1 MVGHIHL
8 TLHCPGSVL
17 MCGLAGEIR
26 FDGRSASPECLSI
39 MANAM
44 LTRGPD
50 AEGLFLQGRHGLAPR
65 RLSIIDLSDRAQ
77 QPMVDS
83 ETRMAVVF
91 NSANYN
97 YRQQKHESHA
107 AGPR

>member
-8 TLHCPGSVL
+8 TLHCPGSAL

-26 FDGRSASPECLSI
+26 FDGRSASPECLSV

-50 AEGLFLQGRHGLAPR
+50 AEGLFLQGRLGLAHR

-77 QPMVDS
+77 TPMVDS
-83 ETRMAVVF
+83 GPGLAIVF
-91 NSANYN
+91 NGPHYN
-97 YRQQKHESHA
+97 YRQLKIGRASGE
-107 AGPR
+107 